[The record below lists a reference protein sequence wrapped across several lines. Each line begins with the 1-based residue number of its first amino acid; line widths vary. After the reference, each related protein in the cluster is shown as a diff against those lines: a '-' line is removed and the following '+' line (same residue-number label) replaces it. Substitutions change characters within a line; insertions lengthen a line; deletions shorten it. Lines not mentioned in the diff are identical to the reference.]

1 MTAEN
6 VLHPVGAFTLYDRRM
21 AFYGIDTR
29 PERDTSNPTAS
40 SLVGISGEGA
50 DLHPVSIA
58 KKAALGF
65 DDHFKRLRTGRFSER
80 VVSFQ
85 NAVKRK
91 TVSNQKLGIDLP
103 RQDRLEQHGRAESVY
118 QSAGNGYVV

>member
-1 MTAEN
+1 VECKRRCVVVRADELQPDLRLHGGHRQEHAPQLFQFGWWCGELEFELGRDETSPLVTAEN

-21 AFYGIDTR
+21 AFCGIGTR

-58 KKAALGF
+58 KKQ
-65 DDHFKRLRTGRFSER
+65 R
-80 VVSFQ
+80 
-85 NAVKRK
+85 
-91 TVSNQKLGIDLP
+91 
-103 RQDRLEQHGRAESVY
+103 
-118 QSAGNGYVV
+118 